1 MAIAYVQ
8 ATTAENVGANSTANT
23 FSANGLGAVTAVT
36 NGMVFVWI
44 ESANTTN
51 PTSVTWD
58 NGAGSAAMTMV
69 VGSIVISGRGWS
81 SLWYKTAPASG
92 AVNLKVNYAS
102 ATIPVVV
109 WSLYSGVKQSAPDT
123 SNSGTNTTTP
133 VTVSTTTISDNAWL
147 VGGTTN
153 NNGAVTGGTDTT
165 VRYGSVRGIGDSNGA
180 KSPTGSY
187 SLSFVRAGATGM
199 SAGIVSI
206 APSVD
211 ATTNSGFFNFM

>member
-8 ATTAENVGANSTANT
+8 STTAENVGSNATSNN
-23 FSANGLGAVTAVT
+23 FSANGLGSVSATT
-36 NGMVFVWI
+36 NGMAFVWI
-44 ESANTTN
+44 ESSASTN
-51 PTSVTWD
+51 PTSVSW
-58 NGAGSAAMTMV
+58 GGVAMTMA
-69 VGSIVISGRGWS
+69 VGSIAITSRGWS

-92 AVNLKVNYAS
+92 AVTVNVTFA
-102 ATIPVVV
+102 ANTIPVMV

-153 NNGAVTGGTDTT
+153 NNGAVTGGTATT